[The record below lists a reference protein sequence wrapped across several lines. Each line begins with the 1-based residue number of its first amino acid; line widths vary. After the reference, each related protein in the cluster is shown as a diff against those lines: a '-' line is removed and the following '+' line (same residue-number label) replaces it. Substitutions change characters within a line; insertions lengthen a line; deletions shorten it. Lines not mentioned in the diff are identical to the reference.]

1 MINFKHIKSM
11 LSLQQTMNITVNP
24 DWVSQGYD
32 WFRAA
37 MLEGAESVEHHGW
50 KWWKA
55 QKKDLP
61 QLQMEIVDIWHFY
74 LSVFLVQSNADQEKA
89 LDLIEQHY
97 EENLNSPV
105 IFDNKIYD
113 LSSMTLLS
121 KLDLLIGL
129 SAAKR
134 VHIPLLLS
142 LITDCEMTWE
152 YFFEQYVKKNILNI
166 FRQKNGYKQGT
177 YLKEWFDKEDNIS
190 LMEQAS
196 KLNPKDDNY
205 VELLWNSLEKTYSE
219 ALDYQKNK

>member
-196 KLNPKDDNY
+196 TLNPKDDNY